1 MTSTQRAAVFIDK
14 GGTGKTTSAAHLGV
28 ALNQLGSSVL
38 LIDLAGK
45 QGDLADALGV
55 FEDVQRDISTEDD
68 FPNIATTMGN
78 RWSDVAEMVG
88 GKEAVERLVYET
100 ESGVDL
106 IPAHPDLDG
115 LDADLGNIDDV
126 QERYNRLRLF
136 LDDHVEPLERWDVI
150 ILDMP
155 GLANNITYNGLWAA
169 QNVVTPV
176 SMGSFELKQ
185 ARSLKNDLQK
195 IRSSYEQEVQLTMV
209 IANLYD
215 RRTNLHSDILARF
228 EDEFGSVMAPE
239 YIVDSQQIRTV
250 TEEGQSL
257 FDVPDEELLSTAED
271 ARDAFRRNAAE
282 LRTRLRQGSR
292 STPTQSQSQSRNR
305 SQTRSPETQ

>member
-1 MTSTQRAAVFIDK
+1 MADTRRAAIFIDK
-14 GGTGKTTSAAHLGV
+14 GGTGKTTNAAELGA
-28 ALNQLGSSVL
+28 ALNELGKDVL
-38 LIDLAGK
+38 LLDLAGK

-55 FEDVQRDISTEDD
+55 YKSVQEDITNEDD

-88 GKEAVERLVYET
+88 NQEAVDRLVYKT
-100 ESGVDL
+100 DSGVDL

-126 QERYNRLRLF
+126 EDRYNRLRLF
-136 LDDHVEPLERWDVI
+136 LDNYVDPLDRWDII

-176 SMGSFELKQ
+176 SMGSFEFKQ
-185 ARSLKNDLQK
+185 AQSLEADLEK
-195 IRSSYEQEVQLTMV
+195 IRSGYDQNVELRMI

-215 RRTNLHSDILARF
+215 RRTNLHKEILEKF
-228 EDEFGSVMAPE
+228 EAQFGSVMAPE
-239 YIVDSQQIRTV
+239 YTVDSQQIRTV
-250 TEEGQSL
+250 TEEGRTL
-257 FDVPDEELLSTAED
+257 FDVPDDELLKTGADAKAAFLANAEELYD
-271 ARDAFRRNAAE
+271 
-282 LRTRLRQGSR
+282 RLEVA
-292 STPTQSQSQSRNR
+292 N
-305 SQTRSPETQ
+305 

>member
-1 MTSTQRAAVFIDK
+1 MADTRRAAIFIDK
-14 GGTGKTTSAAHLGV
+14 GGTGKTTNAAELGA
-28 ALNQLGSSVL
+28 ALNELGKDVL
-38 LIDLAGK
+38 LLDLAGK

-55 FEDVQRDISTEDD
+55 YKSVQEDITNEDD

-88 GKEAVERLVYET
+88 NEEAVDRLVYKT
-100 ESGVDL
+100 DSGVDL

-126 QERYNRLRLF
+126 EDRYNRLRLF
-136 LDDHVEPLERWDVI
+136 LDNYVDPLDRWDII

-176 SMGSFELKQ
+176 SMGSFEFKQ
-185 ARSLKNDLQK
+185 AQSLEADLEK
-195 IRSSYEQEVQLTMV
+195 IRSGYDQNVELRMI

-215 RRTNLHSDILARF
+215 RRTNLHKEILEKF
-228 EDEFGSVMAPE
+228 EAQFGSVMAPE
-239 YIVDSQQIRTV
+239 YTVDSQQIRTV
-250 TEEGQSL
+250 TEEGRTL
-257 FDVPDEELLSTAED
+257 FDVPDDELLKTGADAKAAFLANAEELYDRLE
-271 ARDAFRRNAAE
+271 AA
-282 LRTRLRQGSR
+282 
-292 STPTQSQSQSRNR
+292 N
-305 SQTRSPETQ
+305 

>member
-1 MTSTQRAAVFIDK
+1 MAETRRAAIYIDK

-28 ALNQLGSSVL
+28 ALSRSGKDVL
-38 LIDLAGK
+38 LLDLAGK

-55 FEDVQRDISTEDD
+55 YEEVQQDISNEDD

-88 GKEAVERLVYET
+88 TEEAVDRLVYST
-100 ESGVDL
+100 GSGVDL

-126 QERYNRLRLF
+126 QDKYSRLRVF
-136 LDDHVEPLERWDVI
+136 LDDYVEPLDRWDVI

-155 GLANNITYNGLWAA
+155 GLVNNITYNGLWAA

-185 ARSLKNDLQK
+185 ARALQDDLEK
-195 IRSSYEQEVQLTMV
+195 IRSSYGVEVQLKMV

-215 RRTNLHSDILARF
+215 RRTNLHGEMLTRL
-228 EDEFGSVMAPE
+228 EDEFGSLMASD
-239 YIVDSQQIRTV
+239 YIIDSQQIRTV

-257 FDVPDEELLSTAED
+257 FDVSEDELSSTAED
-271 ARDAFRRNAAE
+271 ARDAFMVNAEE
-282 LRTRLRQGSR
+282 LYNRLS
-292 STPTQSQSQSRNR
+292 PDTQ
-305 SQTRSPETQ
+305 

>member
-1 MTSTQRAAVFIDK
+1 MADTRRAAIFIDK
-14 GGTGKTTSAAHLGV
+14 GGTGKTTNAAELGA
-28 ALNQLGSSVL
+28 ALNELGKDVL
-38 LIDLAGK
+38 LLDLAGK

-55 FEDVQRDISTEDD
+55 YKSVQEDITNEDD

-88 GKEAVERLVYET
+88 NEEAVDRLVYKT
-100 ESGVDL
+100 DSGVDL

-126 QERYNRLRLF
+126 KDRYNRLRLF
-136 LDDHVEPLERWDVI
+136 LDNYVDPLDRWDII

-176 SMGSFELKQ
+176 SMGSFEFKQ
-185 ARSLKNDLQK
+185 AQSLVADLEK
-195 IRSSYEQEVQLTMV
+195 IRSGYDQNVELRMI

-215 RRTNLHSDILARF
+215 RRTNLHKEILEKF
-228 EDEFGSVMAPE
+228 EAQFGSVMAPE
-239 YIVDSQQIRTV
+239 YTVDSQQIRTV
-250 TEEGQSL
+250 TEEGRTL
-257 FDVPDEELLSTAED
+257 FDVPDDELLKTGSDAKAAFLANAEELYDRLE
-271 ARDAFRRNAAE
+271 AA
-282 LRTRLRQGSR
+282 
-292 STPTQSQSQSRNR
+292 N
-305 SQTRSPETQ
+305 

>member
-1 MTSTQRAAVFIDK
+1 MADTRRAAIFIDK
-14 GGTGKTTSAAHLGV
+14 GGTGKTTNAAELGA
-28 ALNQLGSSVL
+28 ALNELGKDVL
-38 LIDLAGK
+38 LLDLAGK

-55 FEDVQRDISTEDD
+55 YKSVQEDITNEDD

-88 GKEAVERLVYET
+88 NEEAVDRLVYKT
-100 ESGVDL
+100 DSGVDL

-126 QERYNRLRLF
+126 EDRYNRLRLF
-136 LDDHVEPLERWDVI
+136 LDNYVDPLDRWDII

-176 SMGSFELKQ
+176 SMGSFEFKQ
-185 ARSLKNDLQK
+185 AQSLEADLEK
-195 IRSSYEQEVQLTMV
+195 IRSGYDQNVELRMI

-215 RRTNLHSDILARF
+215 RRTNLHKEILEKF
-228 EDEFGSVMAPE
+228 EAQFGSVMAPE
-239 YIVDSQQIRTV
+239 YTVDSQQIRTV
-250 TEEGQSL
+250 TEEGRTL
-257 FDVPDEELLSTAED
+257 FDVPDDELLKTGAD
-271 ARDAFRRNAAE
+271 AKAAF
-282 LRTRLRQGSR
+282 
-292 STPTQSQSQSRNR
+292 
-305 SQTRSPETQ
+305 

>member
-1 MTSTQRAAVFIDK
+1 MADTRRAAIFIDK
-14 GGTGKTTSAAHLGV
+14 GGTGKTTNAAELGA
-28 ALNQLGSSVL
+28 ALNELGKDVL
-38 LIDLAGK
+38 LLDLAGK

-55 FEDVQRDISTEDD
+55 YKSVQEDITNEDD

-88 GKEAVERLVYET
+88 NEEAVDRLVYKT
-100 ESGVDL
+100 DSGVDL

-126 QERYNRLRLF
+126 EDRYNRLRLF
-136 LDDHVEPLERWDVI
+136 LDNYVDPLDRWDII

-176 SMGSFELKQ
+176 SMGSFEFKQ
-185 ARSLKNDLQK
+185 AQSLETDLEK
-195 IRSSYEQEVQLTMV
+195 IRSGYDQNVELRMI

-215 RRTNLHSDILARF
+215 RRTNLHKEILEKF
-228 EDEFGSVMAPE
+228 EAQFGSVMAPE
-239 YIVDSQQIRTV
+239 YTVDSQQIRTV
-250 TEEGQSL
+250 TEEGRTL
-257 FDVPDEELLSTAED
+257 FDVPDDELLKTGADAKAAFLANAEELYDRLE
-271 ARDAFRRNAAE
+271 AA
-282 LRTRLRQGSR
+282 
-292 STPTQSQSQSRNR
+292 N
-305 SQTRSPETQ
+305 

>member
-1 MTSTQRAAVFIDK
+1 VIAVAAETRRAAIFIDK
-14 GGTGKTTSAAHLGV
+14 GGTGKTTSAAHLGA
-28 ALNQLGSSVL
+28 ALNELGNDVL
-38 LIDLAGK
+38 LLDLAGK

-55 FEDVQRDISTEDD
+55 FEDVQEDIENEDD

-88 GKEAVERLVYET
+88 AEEAVERLVYET
-100 ESGVDL
+100 DSGIDL

-126 QERYNRLRLF
+126 EDRYNRLRLF
-136 LDDHVEPLERWDVI
+136 HDDYVEPLGRWDAVL
-150 ILDMP
+150 LDMP

-185 ARSLKNDLQK
+185 ARSLQEDLQK
-195 IRSSYEQEVQLTMV
+195 IRSSYEQDVRLRMV

-215 RRTNLHSDILARF
+215 RRTNLHNDVLARF
-228 EDEFGSVMAPE
+228 EDEFTSLMAPE

-250 TEEGQSL
+250 TEEGRTL
-257 FDVPDEELLSTAED
+257 FDVPDDELLSTAED
-271 ARDAFRRNAAE
+271 ARDAFLANAEE
-282 LRTRLRQGSR
+282 LSNRLQ
-292 STPTQSQSQSRNR
+292 PDSQ
-305 SQTRSPETQ
+305 

>member
-1 MTSTQRAAVFIDK
+1 MADTRRAAIFIDK
-14 GGTGKTTSAAHLGV
+14 GGTGKTTNAAELGA
-28 ALNQLGSSVL
+28 ALNELGKDVL
-38 LIDLAGK
+38 LLDLAGK

-55 FEDVQRDISTEDD
+55 YKSVQEDITNEDD

-88 GKEAVERLVYET
+88 NEEAVNRLVYKT
-100 ESGVDL
+100 DSGVDL

-126 QERYNRLRLF
+126 EDRYNRLRLF
-136 LDDHVEPLERWDVI
+136 LDNYVDPLDRWDII

-176 SMGSFELKQ
+176 SMGSFEFKQ
-185 ARSLKNDLQK
+185 AQSLEADLEK
-195 IRSSYEQEVQLTMV
+195 IRSGYDQNVELRMI

-215 RRTNLHSDILARF
+215 RRTNLHKEILEKF
-228 EDEFGSVMAPE
+228 EAQFGSVMAPE
-239 YIVDSQQIRTV
+239 YTVDSQQIRTV
-250 TEEGQSL
+250 TEEGRTL
-257 FDVPDEELLSTAED
+257 FDVPDDELLKTGADAKAAFLANAEELYDRLE
-271 ARDAFRRNAAE
+271 AA
-282 LRTRLRQGSR
+282 
-292 STPTQSQSQSRNR
+292 N
-305 SQTRSPETQ
+305 

>member
-1 MTSTQRAAVFIDK
+1 MILVAAETRRAAIFIDK
-14 GGTGKTTSAAHLGV
+14 GGTGKTTCSAHLGA
-28 ALNQLGSSVL
+28 ALNESGYDVL
-38 LIDLAGK
+38 LLDLAGK

-55 FEDVQRDISTEDD
+55 FEAVQEDIDNEDD
-68 FPNIATTMGN
+68 FPNVATTMGD

-88 GKEAVERLVYET
+88 TEEAVERLVYET
-100 ESGVDL
+100 DSGVDL

-126 QERYNRLRLF
+126 EDRYNRLRQF
-136 LDDHVEPLERWDVI
+136 LDDYVEPLGRWDVV

-155 GLANNITYNGLWAA
+155 GLANNISYNGLWAA

-185 ARSLKNDLQK
+185 ALSLQDDLQK
-195 IRSSYEQEVQLTMV
+195 IRSSYGEDVRLQMV

-215 RRTNLHSDILARF
+215 RRTNLHGEILTRF
-228 EDEFGSVMAPE
+228 EDEFASLMAPE

-250 TEEGQSL
+250 TEEGRTL
-257 FDVPDEELLSTAED
+257 FDVPDDELLSTGED
-271 ARDAFRRNAAE
+271 ARGAFLANAEE
-282 LRTRLRQGSR
+282 LYSRLQ
-292 STPTQSQSQSRNR
+292 PD
-305 SQTRSPETQ
+305 SP